1 MALALSESADLL
13 RRMGPALALL
23 APNLRRLTLLRVI
36 EVSRRELAR
45 MTGGQHANRLA
56 EGLTW
61 LDGVAAQLRR
71 DLVDDTMQLQT
82 QAAVSRDWA
91 AQVAIETA
99 RCRARLLLVGAPR
112 HVCRGRVG

>member
-1 MALALSESADLL
+1 
-13 RRMGPALALL
+13 
-23 APNLRRLTLLRVI
+23 
-36 EVSRRELAR
+36 

-112 HVCRGRVG
+112 HGLPGPSWVSHPLERVLRDAPCDVAIFRAGGVDA